1 MFCDTVYVCVGEQIT
16 KFEHDKEE
24 LQDRLSAESQKCK
37 TFSHLVHKLEIELR
51 EHVTGEPSRSMTN
64 ESTAREE
71 GYVCV
76 SMCVCARWCSYCVI
90 CFLSFMYTVRPIT
103 HSGSKSCLN
112 PAFSVLCA
120 WYDMGKYS

>member
-1 MFCDTVYVCVGEQIT
+1 MLCDTVYVCVGEQIT

-37 TFSHLVHKLEIELR
+37 TLSHLVHKLEIELR
-51 EHVTGEPSRSMTN
+51 EHVTGEPPRSMTN

-76 SMCVCARWCSYCVI
+76 LVCVCASYCSYCVI

-112 PAFSVLCA
+112 PASGTFFCSL
-120 WYDMGKYS
+120 